1 MGVIWSFLYLLLI
14 SFYLLTLFLWD
25 EPFSF
30 LLLPI
35 IILGSLAK
43 GSSYF
48 VKDGFVR
55 ESFIFYKWERIKNI
69 DITDERVTVKW
80 KGCVFSG
87 ETIVKLDEENITRL
101 KALMLERGVV

>member
-35 IILGSLAK
+35 IILGFLAK

-87 ETIVKLDEENITRL
+87 
-101 KALMLERGVV
+101 GQ